1 MAHLKHNSPLH
12 GLRGRVGTLVFKYYA
27 NLNNG
32 KGKQVVTKV
41 PDMSGIKPSPLQ
53 KLRRDVFAE
62 AVAYARIVKR
72 DPEKRAAYE
81 KILKPGQTVFN
92 AALSS
97 FLKKRNEEMKSKGR
111 D

>member
-1 MAHLKHNSPLH
+1 MAHLKNNSPLH
-12 GLRGRVGTLVFKYYA
+12 GMSGRVGNLIFKYYPQ
-27 NLNNG
+27 LNNG
-32 KGKQVVTKV
+32 KGKQVVSKF
-41 PDMSGIKPSPLQ
+41 PDMKGIKPSPLQ

-62 AVAYARIVKR
+62 AVAYARSVKR

-81 KILKPGQTVFN
+81 KVLKPGQTVFN

-97 FLKKRNEEMKSKGR
+97 YLKKRNEEMKSKGK

>member
-12 GLRGRVGTLVFKYYA
+12 GLRGRVGNLVFKYYA

-41 PDMSGIKPSPLQ
+41 PDMGGIKPSPLQ

-62 AVAYARIVKR
+62 AVAYARDVKR